1 MRKGGLVVIA
11 FLVALAAVVLGLWWA
26 PFVCAVPI
34 GLVVTRQRVAL
45 PLGALS
51 GFIAWLLPL
60 GALEVRYGLGP
71 AASSLG
77 AIMGF
82 KQGAIPVVLT
92 LIVGALLGLT
102 GAWVAGA
109 ARTLLRPAESQSE

>member
-1 MRKGGLVVIA
+1 MVTA
-11 FLVALAAVVLGLWWA
+11 FLVAVAAVLLGVWWA

-34 GLVVTRQRVAL
+34 GLLVVRQRVAVS
-45 PLGALS
+45 LGALS

-60 GALEVRYGLGP
+60 GALQVRYGLGP

-82 KQGAIPVVLT
+82 KQGAVPIVLT
-92 LIVGALLGLT
+92 LVVGTLLGLT
-102 GAWVAGA
+102 GAWVAIA
-109 ARTLLRPAESQSE
+109 VRTLLRPAEPQTE

>member
-1 MRKGGLVVIA
+1 MTA
-11 FLVALAAVVLGLWWA
+11 FLVALAAVVLGFWWA

-34 GLVVTRQRVAL
+34 GLVVTRQRVGVA
-45 PLGALS
+45 LGALS

-82 KQGAIPVVLT
+82 RQGAIPVALT

-109 ARTLLRPAESQSE
+109 ARTLLRPAESQSG

>member
-1 MRKGGLVVIA
+1 MRTGGLVVTA
-11 FLVALAAVVLGLWWA
+11 FLAALAGVVLGVWWA
-26 PFVCAVPI
+26 PFFCAVPI
-34 GLVVTRQRVAL
+34 GLLVVRQRVAV

-60 GALEVRYGLGP
+60 AALQVRYGLGP
-71 AASSLG
+71 TATSLG

-82 KQGAIPVVLT
+82 KQGAIPIALT

-109 ARTLLRPAESQSE
+109 ARTLMRPEPRIE